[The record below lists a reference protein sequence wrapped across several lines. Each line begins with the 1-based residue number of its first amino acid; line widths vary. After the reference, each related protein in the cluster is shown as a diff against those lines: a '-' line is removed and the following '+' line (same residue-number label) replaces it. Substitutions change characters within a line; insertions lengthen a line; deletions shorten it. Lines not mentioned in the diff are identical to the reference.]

1 MADYDP
7 VQVSPLDADHLAT
20 LRDAALQTFAA
31 AADLDTLAAARAAH
45 AGDRSPVALARAEIG
60 ALPPQARKDAG
71 QRVNSVLA
79 EIRSALVRRTDEL
92 ERERDEQVLVREA
105 VDVTLPTTRVPGGSR
120 HPLTTIQERVAD
132 FFVAMGYELAE
143 GPDVESEWHNFDAL
157 NMGPD
162 HPARSEF
169 DTIYVEPRESHLVL
183 RTHTSPVQGR
193 VMETTPPPCYVVVPG
208 RAFRRDLADTTHLTA
223 FHQIEGLAVDEGVSF
238 ADLKGTL
245 EVFAKQMFGPNLRV
259 RMIPHYFPFTEP
271 SAEVLVSCFVCDG
284 AGCRTC
290 RGEGWIE
297 IMGAGMVHPNVFR
310 AVGYDP
316 EVTGFAFGMGP
327 ERIAMLRYEIPDIRW
342 LYENDT
348 RFLEAF

>member
-1 MADYDP
+1 VPPEASVASVQALDVIRAEVLEAVSAAPDMAALREAE
-7 VQVSPLDADHLAT
+7 VRALGRKGPLARLMAT
-20 LRDAALQTFAA
+20 LGGLGPDERKAVGQAANQTRKAIEAA
-31 AADLDTLAAARAAH
+31 IAERGAELEATERVQRLAA
-45 AGDRSPVALARAEIG
+45 
-60 ALPPQARKDAG
+60 
-71 QRVNSVLA
+71 
-79 EIRSALVRRTDEL
+79 
-92 ERERDEQVLVREA
+92 ERL
-105 VDVTLPTTRVPGGSR
+105 DVTLPGRRPAAGRTHPITRVIDEVVDIFVGMGF
-120 HPLTTIQERVAD
+120 RV
-132 FFVAMGYELAE
+132 AE
-143 GPDVESEWHNFDAL
+143 GPEVESDWYNFEAL
-157 NMGPD
+157 NMPAD
-162 HPARSEF
+162 HPARSMW
-169 DTIYVEPRESHLVL
+169 DTLYVEPNEHGQPLL

-193 VMETTPPPCYVVVPG
+193 VMETTPPPVYVVVPG

-223 FHQIEGLAVDEGVSF
+223 FHQIEGLAVDDGISF

-245 EVFAKQMFGPNLRV
+245 EVFARQMFGANLRV

-271 SAEVLVSCFVCDG
+271 SAEVVVSCFACDG
-284 AGCRTC
+284 SGCRTC

-316 EVTGFAFGMGP
+316 EVAGFAFGMGP

>member
-1 MADYDP
+1 MPPEASS
-7 VQVSPLDADHLAT
+7 VATLDAIRSEALEAVAAAGDT
-20 LRDAALQTFAA
+20 AALREVEV
-31 AADLDTLAAARAAH
+31 RAL
-45 AGDRSPVALARAEIG
+45 GRKGPLARLMGTLG
-60 ALPPQARKDAG
+60 ALGSEERKAVGQAANQTRKAIEAAI
-71 QRVNSVLA
+71 A
-79 EIRSALVRRTDEL
+79 ERGSEL
-92 ERERDEQVLVREA
+92 EATEQIERLASERL
-105 VDVTLPTTRVPGGSR
+105 DVSLPGRRPAAGRVHPITRVLDEVVDIFVGMGF
-120 HPLTTIQERVAD
+120 RV
-132 FFVAMGYELAE
+132 AE
-143 GPDVESEWHNFDAL
+143 GPEVESDWHNFGAL
-157 NMGPD
+157 NMPAD
-162 HPARSEF
+162 HPARSMW
-169 DTIYVEPRESHLVL
+169 DTLYVEPNAHGQPLL
-183 RTHTSPVQGR
+183 RTHTSPVQVR
-193 VMETTPPPCYVVVPG
+193 VMQTAPPPTYVVVPG
-208 RAFRRDLADTTHLTA
+208 RAFRRDLADTTHLSA
-223 FHQIEGLAVDEGVSF
+223 FHQIEGLAVDEGISF

-245 EVFAKQMFGPNLRV
+245 EVFARQMFGPNLRV
-259 RMIPHYFPFTEP
+259 KMIPHYFPFTEP

>member
-1 MADYDP
+1 VPQAES
-7 VQVSPLDADHLAT
+7 VAALDAIRTEALEAIAKAADTAALREAEVRALGRKGPLARLT
-20 LRDAALQTFAA
+20 GSLGALDPEERKAVGQAANRTRDAIETAIAERGMELEATERIER
-31 AADLDTLAAARAAH
+31 LAA
-45 AGDRSPVALARAEIG
+45 
-60 ALPPQARKDAG
+60 
-71 QRVNSVLA
+71 
-79 EIRSALVRRTDEL
+79 
-92 ERERDEQVLVREA
+92 ERL
-105 VDVTLPTTRVPGGSR
+105 DVTLPGRTPLLGRTHPITRVIDEVVDIFVGMGF
-120 HPLTTIQERVAD
+120 RV
-132 FFVAMGYELAE
+132 AE
-143 GPDVESEWHNFDAL
+143 GPEVESDWYNFEAL
-157 NMGPD
+157 NMPAD
-162 HPARSEF
+162 HPARSMW
-169 DTIYVEPRESHLVL
+169 DTLYVEPNPHGQPLL

-193 VMETTPPPCYVVVPG
+193 VMQTTPPPAYVVVPG

-223 FHQIEGLAVDEGVSF
+223 FHQIEGLAVDEGISF